1 MAIRYLLIAICVVSF
16 IGCFHG
22 HCYRSIEGTI
32 KTDLPI
38 NSFNAQICTDYGS
51 GYGSNC
57 NSVKI
62 NNNGIYELLNLPI
75 DAQNDCHNDCKN
87 NNYTLPF
94 RIGVK
99 IYKITA
105 NGDSILKEVDFSC
118 EKDYSFSGDDIQ
130 LPEIELQ

>member
-1 MAIRYLLIAICVVSF
+1 MAIRYLFIAICVVSF

-32 KTDLPI
+32 KTDLQVI
-38 NSFNAQICTDYGS
+38 NLNVKICRDYGS

-57 NSVKI
+57 DVVKKV
-62 NNNGIYELLNLPI
+62 NNGTYKLTDLPI
-75 DAQNDCHNDCKN
+75 DPQGDCKN
-87 NNYTLPF
+87 DCSEKNISLPIK
-94 RIGVK
+94 IGVK
-99 IYKITA
+99 IYKTTA

-130 LPEIELQ
+130 LPEIELP